1 MAKILVVDDEHD
13 MIWALTNVLLSENHT
28 VVSVD
33 SGEEALKKIE
43 QTPLELVL
51 LDFRLPGMDGIQV
64 LEKIKLKKPELPV
77 IMVTGYGG
85 IEEAVQAI
93 KLGATDYVS
102 KPFDN
107 DHLIEV
113 INKALQIDTLK
124 KGVLFEKRVVE
135 KLEPLR
141 KPVKGQNLSSIS
153 SIPFKG
159 INQNGSEIREEKIVG
174 NNKKTKI
181 FVFVFISLSF
191 LLTLGILTKKFYKLE
206 SQKIEYVIPNSKVS
220 GLAIDGE
227 TLWASDWFTQTIYQY
242 QIQEKKLVLIKSY
255 SLNGFHLTGI
265 APGNNSLYTCD
276 SWKKTI
282 VRHHLNNALD
292 VRDTYPSPGPNPSG
306 LYYDGKY
313 LWSCDATTR
322 KIYQHALDDKLTV
335 IATYESPAT
344 FPVGLFH
351 NKDSFFSASALGGKI
366 FMNSM
371 QERFKLEKTYIFKE
385 AVEKGKQISAFTI
398 QENNAWIALEGE
410 STIIKKSLSELEQTS
425 P

>member
-64 LEKIKLKKPELPV
+64 LEKIKQKKPELPV

-113 INKALQIDTLK
+113 INKALQLDTLK
-124 KGVLFEKRVVE
+124 KGGLFEKRVVE
-135 KLEPLR
+135 KLEPAR
-141 KPVKGQNLSSIS
+141 KIGKGQNLSSIS
-153 SIPFKG
+153 SIPLPRM
-159 INQNGSEIREEKIVG
+159 NQTGAKIEEEKEIS
-174 NNKKTKI
+174 NNKKIKI
-181 FVFVFISLSF
+181 FVLVFISISF
-191 LLTLGILTKKFYKLE
+191 LTTLGILIQKTRKTE
-206 SQKIEYVIPNSKVS
+206 PQKIEYVIPNSKVS
-220 GLAIDGE
+220 GLAIVGE
-227 TLWASDWFTQTIYQY
+227 TLWVSDWFTQVIYQY
-242 QIQEKKLVLIKSY
+242 QIQEKKLILIKSY
-255 SLNGFHLTGI
+255 SLNGFHITGI
-265 APGNNSLYTCD
+265 APGNNSLYTSD

-282 VRHHLNNALD
+282 VRHHLNSALD
-292 VRDTYPSPGPNPSG
+292 VAETFPSPGPNPSG
-306 LYYDGKY
+306 LYFDGKY
-313 LWSCDATTR
+313 LWSCDGTTR
-322 KIYQHALDDKLTV
+322 KIYQHALDEKLTV
-335 IATYESPAT
+335 IASYESPGT

-351 NKDSFFSASALGGKI
+351 NNNSFFSASALGGKI
-366 FMNSM
+366 FKNSM
-371 QERFKLEKTYIFKE
+371 QERFKLEKTYVFKE
-385 AVEKGKQISAFTI
+385 AVEKGKQISAFTL
-398 QENNAWIALEGE
+398 QEDNVWIALEGE
-410 STIIKKSLSELEQTS
+410 NTIIKKSLNELQQTS

>member
-124 KGVLFEKRVVE
+124 KGGLFEKRVVE

-153 SIPFKG
+153 
-159 INQNGSEIREEKIVG
+159 
-174 NNKKTKI
+174 
-181 FVFVFISLSF
+181 
-191 LLTLGILTKKFYKLE
+191 
-206 SQKIEYVIPNSKVS
+206 
-220 GLAIDGE
+220 
-227 TLWASDWFTQTIYQY
+227 
-242 QIQEKKLVLIKSY
+242 
-255 SLNGFHLTGI
+255 
-265 APGNNSLYTCD
+265 
-276 SWKKTI
+276 
-282 VRHHLNNALD
+282 
-292 VRDTYPSPGPNPSG
+292 
-306 LYYDGKY
+306 
-313 LWSCDATTR
+313 
-322 KIYQHALDDKLTV
+322 
-335 IATYESPAT
+335 
-344 FPVGLFH
+344 
-351 NKDSFFSASALGGKI
+351 
-366 FMNSM
+366 
-371 QERFKLEKTYIFKE
+371 
-385 AVEKGKQISAFTI
+385 
-398 QENNAWIALEGE
+398 
-410 STIIKKSLSELEQTS
+410 
-425 P
+425 